1 MQITYKNRKIEKVCT
16 IACEAEKKYGDKM
29 AKKIHQRIDEITAVD
44 TIEEMIKFK
53 IGRCHPL
60 EGDRNG
66 QYAMDLIHPQRL
78 ILKKKGNAK
87 EVFVISQ

>member
-1 MQITYKNRKIEKVCT
+1 
-16 IACEAEKKYGDKM
+16 
-29 AKKIHQRIDEITAVD
+29 
-44 TIEEMIKFK
+44 MIKFK

-78 ILKKKGNAK
+78 ILKKKGNEIQVAK
-87 EVFVISQ
+87 VMEIIDYH